1 MPPNA
6 RSGRL
11 SDDVLVSVIRW
22 QSAIDFL
29 VLAVGIYL
37 LLQWSREARAL
48 RLALS
53 ILALRVGA
61 LLARQ
66 LGLLITGWVL
76 DGATIVVVLALVVV
90 FQPELRRALMRLDLP
105 GRVRQA
111 SEIPV
116 VSAVSAA
123 AWSLAR
129 ARCGALLVIVQ
140 KDAIAEL
147 VTTGVHLD
155 GRVSVGILEAVFQKG
170 SALHDGAALI
180 EGDLVSRVGAI
191 LPLTQRATV
200 PERYG
205 TRHRAGMGLAER
217 SDALVVVVSEERGE
231 VTLMC
236 GDQIRPMP
244 SESDLVAALNAL
256 TTKGTGETSR
266 PLRAG
271 APADVGLPAA
281 ALALSAMVW
290 GLTFLLPGASV
301 RVRSVPLEFTHVPDG
316 LTIAS
321 QSVDTVEVWLRGSD
335 FIFDSVDL
343 AALVARCDL
352 AAAHEG
358 FNAIQ
363 VPSDAFDVPLGL
375 RIDGI
380 APRQVSVRLSGNTP
394 PPAR

>member
-1 MPPNA
+1 M
-6 RSGRL
+6 
-11 SDDVLVSVIRW
+11 SVIRW

-37 LLQWSREARAL
+37 LLRWSRQARAL

-76 DGATIVVVLALVVV
+76 DAATIVVVLALVIV

-105 GRVRQA
+105 GRARQ
-111 SEIPV
+111 EGRIPV
-116 VSAVSAA
+116 VSAVSVA

-140 KDAIAEL
+140 KDSIAEL
-147 VTTGVHLD
+147 VTTGVQLD
-155 GRVSVGILEAVFQKG
+155 GRVSADILEAVFQKG
-170 SALHDGAALI
+170 SAVHDGAALV
-180 EGDLVSRVGAI
+180 EGDLVSWVGAI
-191 LPLTQRATV
+191 LPLTQRTTV

-236 GDQIRPMP
+236 GDQIRLMP
-244 SESDLVAALNAL
+244 SETDLVVALNAL
-256 TTKGTGETSR
+256 ATKATGEASGSLRGVR
-266 PLRAG
+266 PTDLR
-271 APADVGLPAA
+271 LPAA

-290 GLTFLLPGASV
+290 GLTFLFPGASV
-301 RVRSVPLEFTHVPDG
+301 RVRSIPLEFTHVPPG

-321 QSVDTVEVWLRGSD
+321 QSVDTVDVWLRGSD
-335 FIFDSVDL
+335 FIFDSVSL
-343 AALVARCDL
+343 EALVARCDL

-358 FNAIQ
+358 VNLIQ

-380 APRQVSVRLSGNTP
+380 APRRVSVRLAGNTTP
-394 PPAR
+394 IPAR